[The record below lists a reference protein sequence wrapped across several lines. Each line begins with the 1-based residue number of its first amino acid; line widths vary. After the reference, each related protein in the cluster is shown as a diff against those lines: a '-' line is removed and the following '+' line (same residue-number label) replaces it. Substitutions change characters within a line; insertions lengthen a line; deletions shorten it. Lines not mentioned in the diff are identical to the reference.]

1 MPLYTDQNCVI
12 EIEDIQLDIHYAYTP
27 SRRETRDPGGNIT
40 EPAEEATIDIYGIY
54 LVDKT
59 ADIFDLLSSRST
71 IEDIEEK
78 ILELHN
84 AEDEE
89 P

>member
-1 MPLYTDQNCVI
+1 MPLYTDQSCIIDVEGITLNI
-12 EIEDIQLDIHYAYTP
+12 YYTYIP
-27 SRRETRDPGGNIT
+27 YRRETRDPGGNIT
-40 EPAEEATIDIYGIY
+40 EPAESATIDISGIY

-59 ADIFDLLSSRST
+59 ADIFDLLSSGST